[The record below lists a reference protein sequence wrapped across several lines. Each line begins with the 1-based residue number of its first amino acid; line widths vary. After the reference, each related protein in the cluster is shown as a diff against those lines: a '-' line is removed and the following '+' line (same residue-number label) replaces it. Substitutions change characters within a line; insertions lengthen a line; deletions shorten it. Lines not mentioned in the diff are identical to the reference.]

1 VAFTSIL
8 FLLIYALGLILALAR
23 HPIFGLVT
31 YLGVFY
37 LAPQFQWWGASLPS
51 FRWSLVAA
59 VLTMIALYVHKDKLQ
74 AKRMFSHPVML
85 VQVLFV
91 VWLVVQSPWALVPDD
106 HFDLIVLYVKY
117 LILMFLIYRIIDSE
131 KRLRFFM
138 WIHVIG
144 CFLVSWTAYTQ
155 YTGGRFEGFIGADF
169 GESNIGALLLVTGL
183 FPAGML
189 FLTGSI
195 KEKLVLVALLPFVVN
210 GVVTTESRSAF
221 LAAAFGGVV
230 FNWCMPKTYRARVIF
245 LSLLALVLFVALT
258 NPYYWE
264 RIGSLKYAGADV
276 EGVDTGAGRI
286 VIVEAQWR
294 MFLANPLGWGHRGT
308 VVLSTQ
314 YLSSEYLT
322 AFKGPNGTVVR
333 GRASHNTFMTML
345 VEHGIVGAFVYIFVA
360 IWSIKNTVFW
370 SFKRYGDGFPAAF
383 VPALGGILCGFLI
396 GDLFIDYQIF
406 EIRLWFIAILM
417 VMIDLRRT
425 ATEADED
432 EGRQLSTGGVSP
444 SAAFGALS

>member
-1 VAFTSIL
+1 MT
-8 FLLIYALGLILALAR
+8 R
-23 HPIFGLVT
+23 HPIYGLVT

-37 LAPQFQWWGASLPS
+37 LAPQFQWWGATLPS
-51 FRWSLVAA
+51 FRWSLAA
-59 VLTMIALYVHKDKLQ
+59 AGLAMISLQIHKDKLQ
-74 AKRMFSHPVML
+74 PRRMFKHPIML
-85 VQVLFV
+85 VHLLWV
-91 VWLVVQSPWALVPDD
+91 VWLVVQIPWALVPDD
-106 HFDLIVLYVKY
+106 HIDLVVLYVKY

-131 KRLRFFM
+131 QRLRFFL

-169 GESNIGALLLVTGL
+169 GESNVGALLLVTGL
-183 FPAGML
+183 FAAGML
-189 FLTGSI
+189 FLTGNF
-195 KEKLVLVALLPFVVN
+195 KEKIALLLFVPFIVN

-221 LAAAFGGVV
+221 LAAASGGLM
-230 FNWCMPKTYRARVIF
+230 FNLCMPKTHRLKVVV
-245 LSLLALVLFVALT
+245 LSLIAVVLFVLLT
-258 NPYYWE
+258 NPFYWE

-308 VVLSTQ
+308 VALSTS

-322 AFKGPNGTVVR
+322 AFKGANGTTVR

-345 VEHGIVGAFVYIFVA
+345 VEHGIVGAFVYLFVA
-360 IWSIKNTVFW
+360 FWSVKNTIFW
-370 SFKRYGDGFPAAF
+370 SFKRYGDGFPSTF
-383 VPALGGILCGFLI
+383 VPTLAGILIGFLV

-406 EIRLWFIAILM
+406 EVRLWFIAVLM
-417 VMIDLRRT
+417 AMIDLRSP
-425 ATEADED
+425 ATESAED
-432 EGRQLSTGGVSP
+432 PGRPLSRGSVRP
-444 SAAFGALS
+444 SAAFPALH